1 MISHKL
7 LDACNEQ
14 INKELYSEYLYFS
27 MDVIVSKLKMIGGNR
42 QGLLM
47 INNDLST
54 RVFNPPVK

>member
-7 LDACNEQ
+7 LDAFNEQ